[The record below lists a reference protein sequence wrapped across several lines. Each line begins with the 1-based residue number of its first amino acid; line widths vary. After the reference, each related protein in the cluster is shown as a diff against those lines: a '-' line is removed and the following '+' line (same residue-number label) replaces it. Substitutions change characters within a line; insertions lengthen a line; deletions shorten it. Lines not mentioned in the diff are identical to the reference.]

1 MPQNFHVLLF
11 SNDFP
16 QLCHA
21 GPQTLSVG
29 SVSSSSFPCTH
40 NWELFRGHSLH
51 FHASLPRA
59 GAWCGRSI
67 AHHQHIYHNH
77 RFAVIWLLFSWSYTD
92 LSSPLLFFIRAAV
105 QLSDSCPSPP
115 SLRSPIPLLDCC
127 CCRPLYPLYASY
139 TLLLLQAVFAIFVV
153 AFAFT
158 AFLFFAHVAPTNVSL
173 SMHLPTF
180 LFHLWWIQFVKKWK
194 FDWIAIKYLY
204 RQQVRL
210 EHVLQRI
217 WQPVFLAIFLVFSIW
232 W

>member
-1 MPQNFHVLLF
+1 MIFLSFVMLVHKHCLWEA
-11 SNDFP
+11 FP
-16 QLCHA
+16 QVPFLALIIESYFVATASISMPLYRVLVLDAVVASHIISTYII
-21 GPQTLSVG
+21 TLG
-29 SVSSSSFPCTH
+29 SLWFDYFSLDHTRI
-40 NWELFRGHSLH
+40 FRRH
-51 FHASLPRA
+51 
-59 GAWCGRSI
+59 
-67 AHHQHIYHNH
+67 Y
-77 RFAVIWLLFSWSYTD
+77 Y
-92 LSSPLLFFIRAAV
+92 FFIRAAV

-158 AFLFFAHVAPTNVSL
+158 AFLFSAHVAPTNVSL

>member
-67 AHHQHIYHNH
+67 AHHQHIYHNI
-77 RFAVIWLLFSWSYTD
+77 RFAVIWLLFSRSYTD
-92 LSSPLLFFIRAAV
+92 LSSPLLFFH
-105 QLSDSCPSPP
+105 S
-115 SLRSPIPLLDCC
+115 CC
-127 CCRPLYPLYASY
+127 CTVVRFVSFSTFLEVPHP
-139 TLLLLQAVFAIFVV
+139 TFRLLLLPPTLSVVCVLHFA
-153 AFAFT
+153 AFAGCICHFCCRLRIYC
-158 AFLFFAHVAPTNVSL
+158 FSLFRSCCPYKREFVDASANVFIS
-173 SMHLPTF
+173 SVMNS
-180 LFHLWWIQFVKKWK
+180 ICEKME
-194 FDWIAIKYLY
+194 I
-204 RQQVRL
+204 RL
-210 EHVLQRI
+210 NCN
-217 WQPVFLAIFLVFSIW
+217 
-232 W
+232 